1 MKNLITCLTVCV
13 LSSTALADTWTVD
26 DDGKADFDNIQAAI
40 DAASNGDEIIVMPGT
55 YTGTGDEVVNMF
67 GKEIWLHSSKGAEV
81 TIIDGEDTRRVILC
95 DTQETSKTV
104 IEGFTITNGSADS
117 GGGMYN
123 YNSNPTLRDCVFM
136 NNYADVN
143 NGGGKGGGMYNS
155 NSSPTVTNCTFT
167 SNSASPSTNGNGG
180 GMFNLDSSP
189 TLTNCT
195 FADNTAP
202 YGGGLRNKNSN
213 PELIDCTFTDNT
225 ADVTGGG
232 MYNGSSSPTLQN
244 CIFENNTSETGGGI
258 KNFNGEPILTNCKF
272 IGNSSAEGGGMYN
285 GQSDPSI
292 TACTFT
298 NNVAS
303 LGGGGMYNTGSS
315 NAVLTLCEFDGNS
328 SPAGAGGAMQ
338 NKANDGGVGKTLIMG
353 CIFINNI
360 AESGG
365 AVDNLDSNPTIEECS
380 FESNKASVGDGGGIR
395 NSGTS
400 FPLIGSTAFCGNFH
414 QGGELVGHIYGSYKN
429 LGWNEFQDYCDCPDI
444 NGDGYVNV
452 TDLLAVIAAWGIDC
466 DGCSEDVNED
476 GIVDVSDL
484 LIVVGSWGPC
494 NLGGVITDPDGNEHE
509 IPPGP

>member
-1 MKNLITCLTVCV
+1 MLRTYGQRPEGVEMKKLITCLTVFV
-13 LSSTALADTWTVD
+13 LSGVTFATTWTVD
-26 DDGKADFDNIQAAI
+26 DDGKADFDNIQEAV
-40 DAASNGDEIIVMPGT
+40 DAASDGDEIIVMPGT
-55 YTGTGDEVVNMF
+55 YTSTVDEVVDMR
-67 GKEIWLHSSKGAEV
+67 GKEIWLHSSKGAAV
-81 TIIDGEDTRRVILC
+81 TFIDGEGTRRGIYC
-95 DTQETSKTV
+95 QSSETSNTI
-104 IEGFTITNGSADS
+104 IEGLTIINGKAGN
-117 GGGMYN
+117 GGGMYTFF
-123 YNSNPTLRDCVFM
+123 SNPTLRDCVFM
-136 NNYADVN
+136 NNYADIN
-143 NGGGKGGGMYNS
+143 NYGGEGGGMYNS

-167 SNSASPSTNGNGG
+167 SNNASPSSNGNGG
-180 GMFNLDSSP
+180 GMHNLDSNP

-195 FADNTAP
+195 FTYNTAP

-258 KNFNGEPILTNCKF
+258 KNFNSDPILTNCEF
-272 IGNSSAEGGGMYN
+272 TDNSSAEGGGMYN

-338 NKANDGGVGKTLIMG
+338 NKTNGGGMGKTLIMG
-353 CIFINNI
+353 CTFIDNI

-400 FPLIGSTAFCGNFH
+400 FPLIGSTAFCGNFD
-414 QGGELVGHIYGSYKN
+414 QNGVDGHIYGSYGD
-429 LGWNEFQDYCDCPDI
+429 LGGNEFQDYCDCQDI

-476 GIVDVSDL
+476 GIVDVTDL

-494 NLGGVITDPDGNEHE
+494 E
-509 IPPGP
+509 